1 MDVIPHHHKLLLAK
15 HKLVAVPEFD
25 AQRNLG
31 QCYLAKSHW
40 PSNWQKIAL
49 FSELSVSFA

>member
-40 PSNWQKIAL
+40 PSNWKKIAL